1 MAATNAYVNVGQV
14 PTGSSAATDSQS
26 FSNINATTSAFQL
39 RGGKYGFAVKASTY
53 GTVSLQILL
62 PDGIT
67 WATAPGDTGET
78 PALVADGAVVTD
90 LPQGT
95 YRVALT

>member
-1 MAATNAYVNVGQV
+1 MAATAVY
-14 PTGSSAATDSQS
+14 AAVSRVSGDGTAHDNQL
-26 FSNINATTSAFQL
+26 FSNISATTAAFSLQ
-39 RGGKYGFAVKASTY
+39 GGKYGFAVKASTY